1 VEWGIVIEQWSELL
15 QKRCEGDAIES
26 SNGMR
31 DWSTSEASR
40 LRHGDAANVS
50 NEAQEIFLKQRRHS
64 ASERLFRDSF
74 LYPECF
80 TTGESPVA
88 VTLTTSNLNIN
99 EDGVIRFVVILP
111 IEYLFIGPVF
121 GRNFVQ
127 SLHLKWVPMFL
138 TICFYY

>member
-1 VEWGIVIEQWSELL
+1 MEWGIVIEQWSELL

-40 LRHGDAANVS
+40 LCHGDAANVS
-50 NEAQEIFLKQRRHS
+50 NEARGIFLKQRR
-64 ASERLFRDSF
+64 RSF
-74 LYPECF
+74 LYPKCF

-88 VTLTTSNLNIN
+88 VTLTTSNLNVN

-121 GRNFVQ
+121 KRNFVQ